1 MRALR
6 VAARVTLMLTAV
18 ALVVPGATVHPATL
32 SLSQVETV
40 KSVDFQDGVVWV
52 LVLGSDAEDGTTLRE
67 GNTDAIELLAL
78 DLESGAAAGIGIPR
92 DSWVDLP
99 QGVGFDRINQA
110 YKERG
115 VPLAVQAV
123 DELVGITPDFVLVT
137 GFDGFRSM
145 TETVGGVD
153 VVSPQRFVTD
163 DGGMLVRRG
172 INHFDGDQALDFAAT
187 RSNLAND
194 LLRAR
199 NHQALLLGFLRKLR
213 QREDEAGFMERVTS
227 SALGGLQTDLPPTDL
242 YRLAQAVTQ
251 VDPKKVTG
259 CIVTGTFALRGDERA
274 SVVIPNRALAR
285 RLGRDANEDAEL
297 ERGCQG

>member
-6 VAARVTLMLTAV
+6 VVARVALMLTV
-18 ALVVPGATVHPATL
+18 FALVVPGAAVHPATL
-32 SLSQVETV
+32 SLSQVEAA

-110 YKERG
+110 YRERG
-115 VPLAVQAV
+115 VSLAAQAV

-153 VVSPQRFVTD
+153 VVSSQRFVTD
-163 DGGMLVRRG
+163 DGGMVVRRG
-172 INHFDGDQALDFAAT
+172 TNHFDADEALDFAAT
-187 RSNLAND
+187 RSNVDND
-194 LLRAR
+194 LRRAK

-213 QREDEAGFMERVTS
+213 QREAEAGFMERVTS

-251 VDPKKVTG
+251 VDPAKVTG
-259 CIVTGTFALRGDERA
+259 CIVLGRFATRSGA
-274 SVVIPNRALAR
+274 SVVIPNEALAR
-285 RLGRDANEDAEL
+285 RLGRDAAADAEL
-297 ERGCQG
+297 DPGCQR